1 VMDIYQV
8 IKEPRITEKANIQ
21 KEGTNQVTFKVH
33 KKANKVE
40 IRQAVETFFKTKVL
54 DVRTMNVRGKRRRM
68 GKTVGKKSDWKKAV
82 VRLAPGEN
90 IEFFEGM

>member
-1 VMDIYQV
+1 MHIYQV
-8 IKEPRITEKANIQ
+8 IREPHVTEKANIQ
-21 KEGTNQVTFKVH
+21 KEGTNQITFKVH

-40 IRQAVETFFKTKVL
+40 IRQAVETFFKTKVS
-54 DVRTMNVRGKRRRM
+54 DVQTMNVLGKRRRM

-82 VRLAPGEN
+82 VRLAPGEK

>member
-1 VMDIYQV
+1 VMHIYQV
-8 IKEPRITEKANIQ
+8 IREPHVTEKANIQ
-21 KEGTNQVTFKVH
+21 KEGTNQITFKVH

-40 IRQAVETFFKTKVL
+40 IRQAVETFFKTKVS
-54 DVRTMNVRGKRRRM
+54 DVQTMNVLGKRRRM

-82 VRLAPGEN
+82 VRLAPGEK